1 MCTFQEA
8 SLMSCQLSFYPL
20 ADENY
25 KETVKIVLEIIG
37 KYEVKYEVNAMSTI
51 ITGEAEQVFLLIQK
65 IYSSMAERQLSFVM
79 NITISN
85 TCGL

>member
-1 MCTFQEA
+1 
-8 SLMSCQLSFYPL
+8 MSCQLSFYPL

-25 KETVKIVLEIIG
+25 EETVKQVLDIIS
-37 KYEVKYEVNAMSTI
+37 KYQVKYQVNAMSTI

-65 IYSSMAERQLSFVM
+65 IYASMAGKTNFVM
-79 NITISN
+79 NMSISN